1 MRVEFELPFPIKLSV
16 NNLYRYT
23 NSYVY
28 KTKTAKDYQT
38 LVYLKLLKE
47 KKFTVE
53 KLIFVME
60 VYPPD
65 KRKRDL
71 DNLLKNVLDSL
82 MYARMFHDDCQIVE
96 LHVIKKEVVK
106 DGLLKISL
114 KVKDNDDGNTES
126 KT

>member
-1 MRVEFELPFPIKLSV
+1 MRVEFELPFPTKLSV

-53 KLIFVME
+53 KLIFTME

-82 MYARMFHDDCQIVE
+82 MYARMFHDDCQIE
-96 LHVIKKEVVK
+96 EIHVIKKEVVK

-114 KVKDNDDGNTES
+114 KVKDNDDGNSES